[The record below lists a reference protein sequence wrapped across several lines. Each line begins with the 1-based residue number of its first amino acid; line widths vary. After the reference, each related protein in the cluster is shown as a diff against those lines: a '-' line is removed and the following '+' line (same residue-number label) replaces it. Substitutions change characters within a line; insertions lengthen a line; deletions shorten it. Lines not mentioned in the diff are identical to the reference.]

1 MLERWQ
7 NPPVAKLSLAFGLL
21 LLALVAASPAAE
33 ARKLFLEVNA
43 PEGNRVIVV
52 NASKDGALRLG
63 RSFETRGRGTGG
75 NLENQGALAVGRGG
89 TRLYAVN
96 AASNSISAFTI
107 GRRGLHLFDR
117 SLSGGVEPVSL
128 DVRNDRLY
136 VVHAGEPSNV
146 TGFKVSKR
154 GGLSPL
160 PGATRQLSA
169 PSAGPAQ
176 VGFSPDGRVLAVT
189 ERITHKVLAFP
200 LSASG
205 PRAPF
210 ILDSAKPRP
219 FGFDFHG
226 NNLVV
231 SEAGADQNLGAS
243 SYRLGRNR
251 RLRLVSSEV
260 IPGQRGA
267 CWTAI
272 TPDGR

>member
-1 MLERWQ
+1 
-7 NPPVAKLSLAFGLL
+7 
-21 LLALVAASPAAE
+21 
-33 ARKLFLEVNA
+33 
-43 PEGNRVIVV
+43 
-52 NASKDGALRLG
+52 
-63 RSFETRGRGTGG
+63 
-75 NLENQGALAVGRGG
+75 
-89 TRLYAVN
+89 
-96 AASNSISAFTI
+96 
-107 GRRGLHLFDR
+107 
-117 SLSGGVEPVSL
+117 
-128 DVRNDRLY
+128 
-136 VVHAGEPSNV
+136 
-146 TGFKVSKR
+146 
-154 GGLSPL
+154 
-160 PGATRQLSA
+160 
-169 PSAGPAQ
+169 
-176 VGFSPDGRVLAVT
+176 VLAVT

-226 NNLVV
+226 NKLVV

-272 TPDGR
+272 TPDGRYAYVTNTGSDSITGFRLGPRGEMELLDPTGVSMQMAPLSRPTDLVARGRHLYVLGNGTKTVSSFAIARSGALTPVSSVAVGDSGALTGLASN